1 MINRRYWKQRGIQV
15 LKAVT
20 AAVTMVSL
28 ISLAQLSAC
37 AATSW
42 SFWGEEET
50 ELEESE
56 LESEEW
62 ADQEEEENIFT
73 KTVYKNQTGEYLDL
87 GEDFSG
93 EVVFSID
100 NPKVLD
106 ISEDG
111 ELIPLK
117 VGNAVVTATVAAQEG
132 QKDQKNQEVQEE
144 QKDQKSQAA
153 QEAQL
158 EEGQEEERVYQYYI
172 SVCKKKAYKA
182 VKKAENAIGAAYS
195 QEKRMKKGYYD
206 CSSLV
211 WRSYSPYGIDFDE
224 STWAPTAADQ
234 GLWCDE
240 NEKTISEKAVE
251 ISAQKLVPGDLLF
264 YAKSSDNG
272 RYKKI
277 YHVAMFEGYE
287 AEVDEETGET
297 ILSGTIIE
305 ADGTSVVSRTY
316 RADSADSDRS
326 IVITARPT
334 K

>member
-50 ELEESE
+50 ELEETE

-117 VGNAVVTATVAAQEG
+117 VGNAVVTATVAAQE
-132 QKDQKNQEVQEE
+132 
-144 QKDQKSQAA
+144 A
-153 QEAQL
+153 QP

-316 RADSADSDRS
+316 QADSAGSDRN